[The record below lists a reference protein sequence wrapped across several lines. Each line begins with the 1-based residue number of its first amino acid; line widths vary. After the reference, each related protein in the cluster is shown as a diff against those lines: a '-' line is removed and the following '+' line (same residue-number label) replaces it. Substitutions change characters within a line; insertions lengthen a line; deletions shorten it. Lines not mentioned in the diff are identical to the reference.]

1 MFASRAHTCNH
12 HLNLSLQ
19 KKHQGA
25 KPCLGGELLTDTSL
39 GAREDVGTYGRGE
52 GFLWFQSRIKGV
64 MLLGSLRLILDAVD
78 GVGGTLQLAVPR
90 QDVFE
95 VAGLELHVL
104 KEI

>member
-1 MFASRAHTCNH
+1 
-12 HLNLSLQ
+12 
-19 KKHQGA
+19 
-25 KPCLGGELLTDTSL
+25 
-39 GAREDVGTYGRGE
+39 
-52 GFLWFQSRIKGV
+52 

>member
-1 MFASRAHTCNH
+1 M
-12 HLNLSLQ
+12 
-19 KKHQGA
+19 
-25 KPCLGGELLTDTSL
+25 LTDTSL

-95 VAGLELHVL
+95 VAGLDLHVL

>member
-1 MFASRAHTCNH
+1 M
-12 HLNLSLQ
+12 
-19 KKHQGA
+19 
-25 KPCLGGELLTDTSL
+25 
-39 GAREDVGTYGRGE
+39 GTHGRGRV
-52 GFLWFQSRIKGV
+52 FFWFQSRIKGV

-78 GVGGTLQLAVPR
+78 VGGTLQLAVPR

>member
-1 MFASRAHTCNH
+1 M
-12 HLNLSLQ
+12 
-19 KKHQGA
+19 
-25 KPCLGGELLTDTSL
+25 
-39 GAREDVGTYGRGE
+39 GTYGRGE
-52 GFLWFQSRIKGV
+52 GFLSFQSRVKGV

-78 GVGGTLQLAVPR
+78 GVGGTLQPAVPR